1 MILFLS
7 WYVSL
12 IRYHLIGHLI
22 TEYQFSYNK
31 SYPFDGNDFRRLEQ
45 LPIDI
50 YDLSPDWP
58 DLPYMLRCN
67 ALTYPLPYKSS
78 HRLLLDCDMI
88 ALKNPSFDLSKDW
101 QAMYAG
107 SVLPAKYYEY
117 INKSYGYN
125 LALNDTFQGPL
136 FLEYMAGKPFSNFFP
151 HFNGGA
157 FLIKEEFCAAFKSL
171 TTPSYAISFDE
182 SVPLLVRHIG
192 VQYGASFALC
202 KMSRDWAP
210 FEPGFNFLIGSMNPK
225 DFGIPKISLIHYC
238 GSRSFDL
245 INQISPGLIDQYMH

>member
-1 MILFLS
+1 
-7 WYVSL
+7 
-12 IRYHLIGHLI
+12 
-22 TEYQFSYNK
+22 
-31 SYPFDGNDFRRLEQ
+31 
-45 LPIDI
+45 
-50 YDLSPDWP
+50 
-58 DLPYMLRCN
+58 
-67 ALTYPLPYKSS
+67 
-78 HRLLLDCDMI
+78 
-88 ALKNPSFDLSKDW
+88 
-101 QAMYAG
+101 MYAG

-125 LALNDTFQGPL
+125 LALTILSKGPI
-136 FLEYMAGKPFSNFFP
+136 LEYMAGKPFSNFFLILMVGL
-151 HFNGGA
+151 FNQGRV
-157 FLIKEEFCAAFKSL
+157 LCCVQI
-171 TTPSYAISFDE
+171 TNYPSYAISFDE

-245 INQISPGLIDQYMH
+245 INQIFLGHRPIYARFLSQYMSNIFLLFSQAVCIYLFALHAFLL